1 MGRIS
6 EKGSSMNITVL
17 VENSTPSSRF
27 IARHG
32 LSLFIETGERR
43 ILFDVGPDAAF
54 LDNARTLGIDVA
66 AADTVVISHGHSDHG
81 GGLKAYLERTRDV
94 ARPAPVYV
102 REHAF
107 EKHLSGTRE
116 RHRSIGLDPAL
127 AEDER
132 VVTTGEVR
140 ALGDGLLLF
149 SCAGGEHALP
159 ASNGRLFA
167 CNAQG
172 ELVPDA
178 FLHEQSLLVHEGDR
192 YILIS
197 GCSHAG
203 ILNIMA
209 QAETLA
215 GAPLDAVVAGFH
227 LTAPSAGTMA
237 DAEQIRLLGRE
248 MASLSTCFYTF
259 HCTGLDAYSLLRDE
273 LGDRLRYL
281 YTGASVEV

>member
-81 GGLKAYLERTRDV
+81 GGLKAYLERTRD
-94 ARPAPVYV
+94 AACPAPVYV

-116 RHRSIGLDPAL
+116 RHRSIGLDLVL
-127 AEDER
+127 AGDER
-132 VVTTGEVR
+132 IVTTGEVR

-149 SCAGGEHALP
+149 SCATRFCTSRAC
-159 ASNGRLFA
+159 LFTRA
-167 CNAQG
+167 
-172 ELVPDA
+172 
-178 FLHEQSLLVHEGDR
+178 
-192 YILIS
+192 
-197 GCSHAG
+197 
-203 ILNIMA
+203 
-209 QAETLA
+209 
-215 GAPLDAVVAGFH
+215 
-227 LTAPSAGTMA
+227 TATS
-237 DAEQIRLLGRE
+237 
-248 MASLSTCFYTF
+248 
-259 HCTGLDAYSLLRDE
+259 
-273 LGDRLRYL
+273 
-281 YTGASVEV
+281 